1 MKNQL
6 KILIPLVKKL
16 TYGNPILRVAIY
28 SILILIASYFSICK
42 LKKLSHNFQ

>member
-16 TYGNPILRVAIY
+16 TNGNPILRVAIY
-28 SILILIASYFSICK
+28 SILILIALLLLISAFV
-42 LKKLSHNFQ
+42 N

>member
-16 TYGNPILRVAIY
+16 TYGNPILRVTIY
-28 SILILIASYFSICK
+28 SILILIALLLLISAFV
-42 LKKLSHNFQ
+42 N

>member
-16 TYGNPILRVAIY
+16 TNENLILRVTIY
-28 SILILIASYFSICK
+28 SILILIALLLVISAFV
-42 LKKLSHNFQ
+42 N